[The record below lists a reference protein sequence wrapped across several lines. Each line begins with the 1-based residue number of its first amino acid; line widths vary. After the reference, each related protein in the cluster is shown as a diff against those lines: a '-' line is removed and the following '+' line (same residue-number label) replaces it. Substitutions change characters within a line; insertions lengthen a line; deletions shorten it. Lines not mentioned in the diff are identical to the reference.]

1 MINMIVQLAIS
12 ARAVLQHAP
21 TNRLLRRL
29 HLRRGLVSAGA
40 AMLTGAVYLFAAGV
54 CTVLLDDGGPG
65 WLNLLVLLFI
75 YNSCKLVLH
84 GLAMLVS
91 SARTRLSRRLSARG
105 ESSTG
110 ALHGG
115 LARQR

>member
-1 MINMIVQLAIS
+1 MFAMIVQLAAS
-12 ARAVLQHAP
+12 MRAALQHAP

-29 HLRRGLVSAGA
+29 HLRGGLRSAVA
-40 AMLTGAVYLFAAGV
+40 SMLTGVAYLIAAVG
-54 CTVLLDDGGPG
+54 CTVLLDRGGPG

-84 GLAMLVS
+84 GLTMLVS
-91 SARTRLSRRLSARG
+91 SARTRLSRRRASCVEAPT
-105 ESSTG
+105 E

-115 LARQR
+115 LARPR